1 MTQLDPNPVMDFLL
15 TRRSKPAKALTL
27 PAPDADT
34 LQQLLTAAT
43 RVPDH
48 GRMEPWRFVV
58 LEGAA
63 LERLSALVRERGAAT
78 GVEPEKIEKSA
89 LSWAH
94 APMIVAVISSPKPS
108 DKIPQV
114 EQLLSSGAVCL
125 SLVNAALATGW
136 GASWIT
142 GWAAFDRLFVE
153 NGLGLEPQEQ
163 IAGFVHLGSCDLT
176 APERARPDVAA
187 LTTRVRA

>member
-1 MTQLDPNPVMDFLL
+1 MTQIDTNPVMDFLL
-15 TRRSKPAKALTL
+15 TRRSKPAKALTA
-27 PAPDADT
+27 PAPDAET

-78 GVEPEKIEKSA
+78 GVEPEKIEKAA
-89 LSWAH
+89 LTWAR

-125 SLVNAALATGW
+125 SLVNAALASGW

-142 GWAAFDRLFVE
+142 GV
-153 NGLGLEPQEQ
+153 
-163 IAGFVHLGSCDLT
+163 VHLGSCEMT
-176 APERARPDVAA
+176 APERPRPDVAA
-187 LTTRVRA
+187 LTQRVSV